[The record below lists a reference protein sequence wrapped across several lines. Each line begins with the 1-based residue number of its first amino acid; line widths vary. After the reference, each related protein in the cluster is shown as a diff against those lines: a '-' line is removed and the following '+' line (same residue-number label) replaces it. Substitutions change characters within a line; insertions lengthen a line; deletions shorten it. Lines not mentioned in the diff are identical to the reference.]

1 MKDENQHL
9 SIAFSA
15 TQFANRRTETSL
27 LEHQL
32 EFVARINQVNYIND
46 SKATT
51 VADTWNSLHA
61 IPGNVIL
68 LIGGMDRG
76 NDYKVLKGMVKE
88 KVKAVICLGAER
100 EKIFSALLGNGLLLH
115 AASLDEAVKFAKIY
129 SKPGDVVLFSPACP
143 SYDAFDNY
151 KNRGNKFKHLV
162 STL

>member
-1 MKDENQHL
+1 MKDEKQHL

-15 TQFANRRTETSL
+15 SKFADRRSETSI

-61 IPGNVIL
+61 MPGNVIL
-68 LIGGMDRG
+68 LMGGMDRG
-76 NDYKVLKGMVKE
+76 NDYKILKGIVKE
-88 KVKAVICLGAER
+88 KVKAIICLGAER
-100 EKIFSALLGNGLLLH
+100 DKIFSALLGNGLLLH
-115 AASLDEAVKFAKIY
+115 AASLDEAVKFASLY
-129 SKPGDVVLFSPACP
+129 GQAGDVVLFSPACP